1 MGQEHV
7 AACGFRPMPGRV
19 PWSDTARLGILSSA
33 AVGDI
38 QPIAN
43 NDTPQGRA
51 ANRRVVVQ
59 VLTNKGLEGL

>member
-1 MGQEHV
+1 
-7 AACGFRPMPGRV
+7 MPGRV

-33 AVGDI
+33 AVGDV